1 MGPTI
6 GEASLACQS
15 WLARGGVWPAGWSG
29 LTIRLASLLE
39 RVFRLKLPN
48 FNLEREIDWL
58 LEMLLLSPF
67 QIDHHICLYT
77 NTKDNLNYI
86 NQDIMHIFSHNV
98 CID

>member
-6 GEASLACQS
+6 GEASLAGQS
-15 WLARGGVWPAGWSG
+15 WLARGGVWPAGW
-29 LTIRLASLLE
+29 LDHRLASLLE
-39 RVFRLKLPN
+39 CVFRPKLPN

-58 LEMLLLSPF
+58 LEMLLLPHF

-77 NTKDNLNYI
+77 NTKDNLNHI